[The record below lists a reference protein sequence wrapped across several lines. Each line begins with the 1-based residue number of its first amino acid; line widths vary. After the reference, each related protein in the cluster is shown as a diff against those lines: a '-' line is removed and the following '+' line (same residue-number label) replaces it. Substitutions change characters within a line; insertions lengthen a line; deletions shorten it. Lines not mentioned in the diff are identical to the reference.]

1 MYAPT
6 RFREERAEILAQ
18 AIETIVFAN
27 LVTPTADGLVVSH
40 VPMVFKPA
48 DDRRPAV
55 LESHVARPNPH
66 WRALTGAGQSV
77 AIFQGP
83 QAYISPA
90 WYPSKREHGKVVPT
104 WTYIAVH
111 AHGPLSTFD
120 GEGDLSRHLKELT
133 ALKERGRA
141 EPWQVED
148 APAHFIEGLERAIV
162 GLRMTVD
169 RLEGAW
175 KLNQHKSEADRVGTI
190 AGLDASSDP
199 RDRLV
204 AEAMRQAEGERAN

>member
-6 RFREERAEILAQ
+6 RFREERAEVLAQ
-18 AIETIVFAN
+18 AIDTIVFAN
-27 LVTPTADGLVVSH
+27 LVTPAADGLVVSH

-48 DDRRPAV
+48 DGDRPAV

-66 WRALTGAGQSV
+66 WRTLAGAGPSV

-111 AHGPLSTFD
+111 AHGPLASF
-120 GEGDLSRHLKELT
+120 ESEEELSRHLKELT
-133 ALKERGRA
+133 ALKESGRA
-141 EPWQVED
+141 EPWQIED
-148 APAHFIEGLERAIV
+148 TPAQFIKGLERAIV
-162 GLRMTVD
+162 GLRMTVE

-175 KLNQHKSEADRVGTI
+175 KLNQHKSEADRSGTMVGL
-190 AGLDASSDP
+190 AASSDP

-204 AEAMRQAEGERAN
+204 AEAMRQAEGERIG

>member
-6 RFREERAEILAQ
+6 RFREERPEVLAQ
-18 AIETIVFAN
+18 AIETIVFAS
-27 LVTPTADGLVVSH
+27 LVTPTADGLQVSH

-48 DDRRPAV
+48 DGERPAI

-66 WRALTGAGQSV
+66 WQALAGAGPSV

-111 AHGPLSTFD
+111 AHGPLTTFN
-120 GEGDLSRHLKELT
+120 GEGELGRHLRELT
-133 ALKERGRA
+133 ALKENGRA

-148 APAHFIEGLERAIV
+148 APARFIEGLERAIV
-162 GLRMTVD
+162 GLRMTVE

-175 KLNQHKSEADRVGTI
+175 KLNQHKPEADR
-190 AGLDASSDP
+190 AGMMTGLAASSDP

-204 AEAMRQAEGERAN
+204 AEAMRQAEGERLG

>member
-6 RFREERAEILAQ
+6 RFREERTEVLAQ
-18 AIETIVFAN
+18 AIETIVFAS
-27 LVTPTADGLVVSH
+27 LVTPAADGLVVSH
-40 VPMVFKPA
+40 VPMVLKPA
-48 DDRRPAV
+48 DDRRPAI

-66 WRALTGAGQSV
+66 WRALAGAGPSV

-90 WYPSKREHGKVVPT
+90 WYPSKHEHGKVVPT

-111 AHGPLSTFD
+111 AHGPLSTFN

-148 APAHFIEGLERAIV
+148 APTHFIEGLERAIV

-169 RLEGAW
+169 RLEGTW
-175 KLNQHKSEADRVGTI
+175 KLNQHKSEADRVGAI
-190 AGLDASSDP
+190 AGLDASPDP
-199 RDRLV
+199 QDRLV
-204 AEAMRQAEGERAN
+204 AEAMRQADSERAS